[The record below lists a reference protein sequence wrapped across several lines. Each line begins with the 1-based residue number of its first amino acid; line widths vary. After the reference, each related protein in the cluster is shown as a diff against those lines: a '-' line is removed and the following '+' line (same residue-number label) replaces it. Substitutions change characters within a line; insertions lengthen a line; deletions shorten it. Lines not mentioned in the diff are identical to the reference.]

1 MQEMKEK
8 HILHSGYFH
17 PLLRSWQSPNVEITV
32 NNLMYPIFLLDDPDA
47 KDTINSMPGVFRY
60 GINHLKLTLDPLVS
74 KGLKSILLFG
84 VANNLRKD
92 EKASNADSVQNP
104 VIQALPLLKK
114 WFPNLI
120 IACDVCLCP
129 YTMHGHCGILNENG
143 SINNEA
149 SIKRIAE
156 IALSYAKC
164 GADIVAPSDM
174 MDGRIGPI
182 KKSLVKANLSNKVS
196 VLSYAVKFSSGF
208 YGPFRDAANSA
219 PKFGD
224 RKCYQLPSGS
234 KGLAKRA
241 AARDVDEGADFL
253 MVKPGLAYLDI
264 VKQVKDN
271 HPEYPLFIYQVSG
284 EYAMLLHGANNGA
297 INLESVLLEILL
309 SMRRAGA
316 DCIITAAS
324 KEEKKEKEEI
334 GTVIGI
340 DLGTTYSCVGVY
352 KNGRVE
358 IIANDQGNRI
368 TPSYVAFTAD
378 GERLIGDAAKNQLT
392 TNPENTVFD
401 AKRLIGRDWS
411 DSTVQQ
417 DMKLF
422 PFKVVNKNSK
432 PHIQVDTQQGEK
444 VFAPEEISA
453 MVLGK
458 MKETAEAYLGKKVTH
473 AVVTVPAY
481 FNDAQRQATKD
492 AGTISGLNVMRIINE
507 PTAAAI
513 AYGLDKKDGEKNV
526 LVFDLGGGTFDVS
539 LLTIDNGVFEV
550 VATNGDT
557 HLGGEDF
564 DQRVMDHFIKLY
576 KKKKG
581 KDIRK
586 DNRAVQ
592 KLRREVEKA
601 KRALSASHQVRIEIE
616 SFYDG
621 EDFSETLT
629 RAKFEELN
637 LDLFRST
644 LKPVQK
650 VLEDADMSK
659 KDVHEIVLVG
669 GSTRIPKVQQ
679 FVKDFFGG
687 KEPSRGIN
695 PDEAVAYGAAV
706 QAGVLSGEQDTDA
719 IVLLDVN
726 PLTMGIETVGG
737 VMTKLIP
744 RNTVIPT
751 KKSQIFSTA
760 SDNQHTVTIQVYEG
774 ERPMTKDNHLLGKF
788 DLTGIPPA
796 QRGIPQIEVTFE
808 IDANGILQVS
818 AEDKG
823 TGNREKIVITND
835 QNRLTPD
842 DIERMIKE
850 AEKFSEEDK
859 KQKERV
865 EARNDLESYAYS
877 LKNQL
882 ADKEKLGSKISDT
895 DKAKL
900 EEVIDEKIKW
910 LEENQDTDP
919 EEYKTQKKE
928 LTDIAQPIIAKLYQG
943 AGGAPPPPTG
953 GEEDDLKDE
962 L

>member
-1 MQEMKEK
+1 MR
-8 HILHSGYFH
+8 LC
-17 PLLRSWQSPNVEITV
+17 
-32 NNLMYPIFLLDDPDA
+32 
-47 KDTINSMPGVFRY
+47 
-60 GINHLKLTLDPLVS
+60 
-74 KGLKSILLFG
+74 ILLAV
-84 VANNLRKD
+84 VAF
-92 EKASNADSVQNP
+92 V
-104 VIQALPLLKK
+104 
-114 WFPNLI
+114 
-120 IACDVCLCP
+120 
-129 YTMHGHCGILNENG
+129 G
-143 SINNEA
+143 
-149 SIKRIAE
+149 
-156 IALSYAKC
+156 LSL
-164 GADIVAPSDM
+164 G
-174 MDGRIGPI
+174 
-182 KKSLVKANLSNKVS
+182 
-196 VLSYAVKFSSGF
+196 
-208 YGPFRDAANSA
+208 
-219 PKFGD
+219 
-224 RKCYQLPSGS
+224 
-234 KGLAKRA
+234 
-241 AARDVDEGADFL
+241 
-253 MVKPGLAYLDI
+253 
-264 VKQVKDN
+264 
-271 HPEYPLFIYQVSG
+271 
-284 EYAMLLHGANNGA
+284 
-297 INLESVLLEILL
+297 
-309 SMRRAGA
+309 
-316 DCIITAAS
+316 
-324 KEEKKEKEEI
+324 EEKKEKDKEL

-401 AKRLIGRDWS
+401 AKRLIGREWS
-411 DSTVQQ
+411 DTNVQH
-417 DMKLF
+417 DIKFF
-422 PFKVVNKNSK
+422 PFKVVEKNSK
-432 PHIQVDTQQGEK
+432 PHISVDTSQGAK

-453 MVLGK
+453 MVL
-458 MKETAEAYLGKKVTH
+458 
-473 AVVTVPAY
+473 VPAY

-492 AGTISGLNVMRIINE
+492 AGVIAGLNVMRIINE

-513 AYGLDKKDGEKNV
+513 AYGLDKREGEKNV

-576 KKKKG
+576 KKKQG

-601 KRALSASHQVRIEIE
+601 KRALSGSHQVRIEIE
-616 SFYDG
+616 SFFEGD
-621 EDFSETLT
+621 DFSETLT

-650 VLEDADMSK
+650 VLEDADMNK
-659 KDVHEIVLVG
+659 KDVNEIVLVG

-679 FVKDFFGG
+679 LVKDFFGG

-751 KKSQIFSTA
+751 KKSQVFSTA

-796 QRGIPQIEVTFE
+796 PRGIPQIEVSFE

-823 TGNREKIVITND
+823 TGNKEKIVITND
-835 QNRLTPD
+835 QNRLTPE
-842 DIERMIKE
+842 DIDRMIHD
-850 AEKFSEEDK
+850 AEKFADEDK
-859 KQKERV
+859 KLKERV
-865 EARNDLESYAYS
+865 ETRNELESYAYS
-877 LKNQL
+877 LKNQIG
-882 ADKEKLGSKISDT
+882 DKEKLG
-895 DKAKL
+895 AKL
-900 EEVIDEKIKW
+900 SDEEKTKLESAIDESIKW
-910 LEENQDTDP
+910 LEQNPDADP
-919 EEYKTQKKE
+919 EEYKKQKKDLE
-928 LTDIAQPIIAKLYQG
+928 AIVQPVIAKLYQG
-943 AGGAPPPPTG
+943 TGGAPPPEG
-953 GEEDDLKDE
+953 GDDADLKDE